1 MGKEVDIN
9 EFISMVE
16 EIGRFIK
23 LSEEKSDEKS
33 LFGKNLE
40 TLKEIVTS
48 EYEIIAECVSNGNTS
63 LEHILYPTEQFLA
76 AANESNYEKMMENYQ
91 TLLSYKQEFD
101 NLEKIRGNKMIDV
114 FQIDLK
120 EMEIHQAKIKALQEL
135 VNIDLKMYGEVNP
148 ITLEILN
155 VQHCELIDNA
165 VVWEADIYKDV
176 QEKEDIPEQEN
187 TDTVPQ
193 NEQNISESD
202 VHQPEHQKGTG
213 QSYKANV
220 YMKNSGNGKQNPK
233 VIYGSSPED
242 IINTL
247 QNWNVGRTADM
258 QFRTC
263 YIGKLNTDTHKYENL
278 AKYDVATGADITPIY
293 LSLPPMERTEFIK
306 TVDQLKKDGARYNP
320 DKKKFFV
327 TKQSDLNKFAMY
339 LPKDSVSLKLN
350 QNKAAA
356 GANKEAGEPV
366 RVDRD
371 YSR

>member
-1 MGKEVDIN
+1 MGYIDDISN
-9 EFISMVE
+9 MLE
-16 EIGRFIK
+16 EMGRFFK
-23 LSEEKSDEKS
+23 LTQEKLDNRNLLE
-33 LFGKNLE
+33 KNLE

-48 EYEIIAECVSNGNTS
+48 EYEIIAEGVSNGNTS
-63 LEHILYPTEQFLA
+63 LEHILSPTEQFLA
-76 AANESNYEKMMENYQ
+76 AANESNYEKMQENYQ

-101 NLEKIRGNKMIDV
+101 NLEKIRGNKIIDV

-148 ITLEILN
+148 ITLEVLN
-155 VQHCELIDNA
+155 VQHCELIDGA
-165 VVWEADIYKDV
+165 VVWESDVHKDV
-176 QEKEDIPEQEN
+176 QEKAIPEQEN
-187 TDTVPQ
+187 ADTVPENGQ
-193 NEQNISESD
+193 NAGEPE
-202 VHQPEHQKGTG
+202 VHKPEHQKGTE

-247 QNWNVGRTADM
+247 QGWNRSRTNAM
-258 QFRTC
+258 QFCTC
-263 YIGKLNTDTHKYENL
+263 YISKLNTDTHKYENL

-293 LSLPPMERTEFIK
+293 LSLPHMERTEFIK

-320 DKKKFFV
+320 VEKKFFV
-327 TKQSDLNKFAMY
+327 TKQSDLTKFAMY
-339 LPKDSVSLKLN
+339 LPKDSVSSKLN

-356 GANKEAGEPV
+356 GANKETGEPI
-366 RVDRD
+366 RADRD